1 VERQAKCEVRK
12 VKVFVADTSVIVD
25 GRLTQYLNRINEKVK
40 VIIPEA
46 VVAEI
51 EHQANE
57 GKAIGH
63 TGLEE
68 LKKLRKLAEE
78 DKILL
83 EFYGERPE
91 LWQIRRAKAGE
102 IDHMIREV
110 AKELNAI
117 LITGDQVQR
126 DIALA
131 KGIEVIYLESRK
143 EVKHRLE
150 DFFDDHTMS
159 VHLKAGVKPLAKKG
173 KPGQW
178 RLVPIRDEELTDEE
192 LEEIADDIVER
203 AKRDPESFIE
213 LDEPGATVV
222 QLRNYRI
229 VIAKPPFADRIE
241 ITAVRPIT
249 KLSIE
254 DYDLSEKLLERL
266 MDKAEGILIA
276 GAPGEGKCLPPE
288 TPVLLADGTFAPV
301 SSLRSGMSVVTFSH
315 NKTEVQKIE
324 RVYRRVETKLL
335 KLKTATGREITLS
348 PNHPVLTIRNGFV
361 VWEDAGNLEI
371 GSPIAVPKKIAV
383 KSDLPN
389 EIWVGELVSEGFF
402 ARLKDGSVVPVNEAS
417 PNETVSVFY
426 RGRNYRSSRE
436 IPPVIKLNEEFFE
449 FLGFMW
455 AEGSG
460 SVFEFNNF
468 DGKLIKHFK
477 QLVKS
482 VFSVPEEDF
491 YFVSP
496 GRLRVRNSKTIEKL
510 LRAMGY
516 PEKEKAR
523 TIKVPQL
530 VLKADERRIAAF
542 LRGVFEG
549 DGYIGKELEIATA
562 SRDFAQGIHYL
573 LLRIGI
579 PSIVSKKKVKSR
591 YYYRVLVKNSD
602 DIRRFYELI
611 RPRFKVEG
619 FERHLDTQANP
630 NVGTIPAGETV
641 KALGL
646 LLRKPFKDP
655 LKTSYSADRLR
666 RVYQEYLTL
675 YRDYLGIEGE
685 VRKLMQYAK
694 ELGRWKEIVE
704 LVDSQVSN
712 GFYRRNGIDEQGPK
726 LWLKGERSPMPST
739 IAKLISA
746 FHRESGLLER
756 EAKIW
761 KSLSDDVRGL
771 LTVIFEKIGRST
783 YGTMSQAMLSL
794 FLSGAEVQVP
804 TLRKLIEKAVE
815 EYYTRAEFIE
825 EYLAHLCLM
834 LDENIFWDRVKEIKV
849 IEGEF
854 EVYDITVPNHNFIA
868 GSTPVLVHN
877 STFAQ
882 ALAEW
887 YASMGKIVKTME
899 KPRDLQVSE
908 EITQYTA
915 LGGRMEKTGDVLL
928 LVRPDYTI
936 FDEMRKT
943 SDFKIYADLRLAGV
957 GMIGVVHATKP
968 IDAIQRFIGRVE
980 LGMIPQIVD
989 TVIFIKAGNV
999 DKVLTLEYKVKVPSG
1014 MTEEDLARPVIEVR
1028 DFMTGELEYEIYTYG
1043 EEISVVPVKKK
1054 EKPPAMKLAEKKLK
1068 QEIKKFLPDVY
1079 TEVELASPH
1088 KAIIYAD
1095 EFDIPAIIGKKGKRI
1110 SEIEKKLGISIDVRS
1125 FDEKIAEMPKEK
1137 IPVEAEEKKKQM
1149 VLRVSPDFAKKPL
1162 KFFAGE
1168 QYIFTA
1174 TPSRKGLVKVNKNTP
1189 IGKELKRVLDAGIE
1203 LWASL

>member
-1 VERQAKCEVRK
+1 MR
-12 VKVFVADTSVIVD
+12 VFVADTSVIVD

-68 LKKLRKLAEE
+68 LKKLRKLADE

-83 EFYGERPE
+83 EFYGERPD

-110 AKELNAI
+110 ARELNAI

-126 DIALA
+126 DIAIA

-150 DFFDDHTMS
+150 DFFDEHTMS

-178 RLVPIRDEELTDEE
+178 RLVPIRDEELTDKE

-254 DYDLSEKLLERL
+254 DYDLPEKLLERL
-266 MDKAEGILIA
+266 TDKAEGILIA
-276 GAPGEGKCLPPE
+276 GAPGEGK
-288 TPVLLADGTFAPV
+288 T
-301 SSLRSGMSVVTFSH
+301 
-315 NKTEVQKIE
+315 
-324 RVYRRVETKLL
+324 
-335 KLKTATGREITLS
+335 
-348 PNHPVLTIRNGFV
+348 
-361 VWEDAGNLEI
+361 
-371 GSPIAVPKKIAV
+371 
-383 KSDLPN
+383 
-389 EIWVGELVSEGFF
+389 
-402 ARLKDGSVVPVNEAS
+402 
-417 PNETVSVFY
+417 
-426 RGRNYRSSRE
+426 
-436 IPPVIKLNEEFFE
+436 
-449 FLGFMW
+449 
-455 AEGSG
+455 
-460 SVFEFNNF
+460 
-468 DGKLIKHFK
+468 
-477 QLVKS
+477 
-482 VFSVPEEDF
+482 
-491 YFVSP
+491 
-496 GRLRVRNSKTIEKL
+496 
-510 LRAMGY
+510 
-516 PEKEKAR
+516 
-523 TIKVPQL
+523 
-530 VLKADERRIAAF
+530 
-542 LRGVFEG
+542 
-549 DGYIGKELEIATA
+549 
-562 SRDFAQGIHYL
+562 
-573 LLRIGI
+573 
-579 PSIVSKKKVKSR
+579 
-591 YYYRVLVKNSD
+591 
-602 DIRRFYELI
+602 
-611 RPRFKVEG
+611 
-619 FERHLDTQANP
+619 
-630 NVGTIPAGETV
+630 
-641 KALGL
+641 
-646 LLRKPFKDP
+646 
-655 LKTSYSADRLR
+655 
-666 RVYQEYLTL
+666 
-675 YRDYLGIEGE
+675 
-685 VRKLMQYAK
+685 
-694 ELGRWKEIVE
+694 
-704 LVDSQVSN
+704 
-712 GFYRRNGIDEQGPK
+712 
-726 LWLKGERSPMPST
+726 
-739 IAKLISA
+739 
-746 FHRESGLLER
+746 
-756 EAKIW
+756 
-761 KSLSDDVRGL
+761 
-771 LTVIFEKIGRST
+771 
-783 YGTMSQAMLSL
+783 
-794 FLSGAEVQVP
+794 
-804 TLRKLIEKAVE
+804 
-815 EYYTRAEFIE
+815 
-825 EYLAHLCLM
+825 
-834 LDENIFWDRVKEIKV
+834 
-849 IEGEF
+849 
-854 EVYDITVPNHNFIA
+854 
-868 GSTPVLVHN
+868 
-877 STFAQ
+877 TFAQ
-882 ALAEW
+882 ALAEY

-908 EITQYTA
+908 KITQYTA

-1125 FDEKIAEMPKEK
+1125 FDEKLAEMPKEK
-1137 IPVEAEEKKKQM
+1137 IPVEAEEKKKQI